1 LETQRRS
8 LSADPEN
15 LARNLELAAYFTH
28 CNLQPSHVQLALR
41 SAMGIFSKAG
51 NHATA
56 AVFARRLIDSGVADP
71 KVITQV
77 SGKEKLET
85 AAYSAR

>member
-1 LETQRRS
+1 
-8 LSADPEN
+8 
-15 LARNLELAAYFTH
+15 
-28 CNLQPSHVQLALR
+28 
-41 SAMGIFSKAG
+41 MGIFSKAG